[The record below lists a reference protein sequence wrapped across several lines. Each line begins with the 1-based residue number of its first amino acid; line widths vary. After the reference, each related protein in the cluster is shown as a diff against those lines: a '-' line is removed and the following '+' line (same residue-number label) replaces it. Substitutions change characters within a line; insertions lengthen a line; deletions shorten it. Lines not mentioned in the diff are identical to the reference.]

1 MSYQRN
7 ANYRHGTAEGLWR
20 KPVPVSFCPPQVHY
34 GQLWD
39 RTRACVVR
47 SWQIP
52 PGIHYLTFV
61 KMSSVFGK
69 KTCYVPPMV
78 FVQVQSCL
86 IVRGIVLSWR
96 NGDHVRFEQAPCLLL
111 HIFLWII
118 KTGTRKTVFMPNTW
132 WTFSEKWVREYS
144 NLVVAP
150 PVPLLNPFPTLEDLV
165 RSKIF

>member
-1 MSYQRN
+1 MLIIDMGQQKDFEENLSQCHFVLRKSIMDSS
-7 ANYRHGTAEGLWR
+7 GTEPG
-20 KPVPVSFCPPQVHY
+20 PV
-34 GQLWD
+34 WWEAD
-39 RTRACVVR
+39 R
-47 SWQIP
+47 SHLEFI
-52 PGIHYLTFV
+52 ISL
-61 KMSSVFGK
+61 SSKCLLFLEK